1 MAFWKKSDDPWDRKP
16 GKQTTNWYENETP
29 AVENPAA
36 EDPVGAESGRPPERA
51 AAAEKC
57 PWCGGEMLMGHL
69 DGGRDATIWREGERK
84 GPWGLLFSDTTPRQM
99 TIKESEPS
107 WYCEK
112 CGKLVVSASGL
123 DLPIAQQK
131 TSFHEYV
138 DQWKAAEEKEGT

>member
-1 MAFWKKSDDPWDRKP
+1 MAFWKKSDDPWDKKP
-16 GKQTTNWYENETP
+16 GRQTTNWYENETP
-29 AVENPAA
+29 AESVPEDSAGADSSCQPESAGAA
-36 EDPVGAESGRPPERA
+36 EI
-51 AAAEKC
+51 C
-57 PWCGGEMLMGHL
+57 PWCGGEMVMGHL

-99 TIKESEPS
+99 TIKESKPS
-107 WYCEK
+107 WYCET

-138 DQWKAAEEKEGT
+138 DQWKAAEEKKGT